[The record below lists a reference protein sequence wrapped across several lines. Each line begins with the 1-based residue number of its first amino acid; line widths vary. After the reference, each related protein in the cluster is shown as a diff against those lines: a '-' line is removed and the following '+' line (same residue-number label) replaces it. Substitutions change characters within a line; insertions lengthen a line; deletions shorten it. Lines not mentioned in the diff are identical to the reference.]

1 MALPC
6 PYENLDESK
15 LLGLIVNHSYEGF
28 IPVRN
33 ATAGLDAYEL
43 MSVMINRKRKRD
55 EAKAVF
61 GAPFK
66 KMGSI
71 FSSFWA
77 GSKNEHQGR
86 PALDQLYPAPIFD
99 DPTGIPNES
108 VEPKKIAE
116 QRSVF
121 NLHNTSEWSAECVP
135 TSPPPESSDQDN
147 APRFSLKWKTDEQA
161 PSIDLGNIYEKQVSR
176 PKIRQWLAENEDQIN
191 QEDLKDL
198 NKTSN
203 IFIIDHVLYS
213 DKIVI
218 EHGSSSGEKS
228 LAAGPVSTSSTFQ
241 TKVSRGAATI
251 RPGDVGRKPI
261 AFKVSKLLTRKSKK
275 IRGKTRNGLRL
286 ILAPLKPNDLEPKN
300 IFSACCYADSPAGS
314 SSGKSFFSLISFT
327 GSLADFIKISRNH

>member
-6 PYENLDESK
+6 PYGLDESQ
-15 LLGLIVNHSYEGF
+15 LLGLIVDHSYEGF

-33 ATAGLDAYEL
+33 ATAGLDSYEL
-43 MSVMINRKRKRD
+43 MSIMMSGKRKRD
-55 EAKAVF
+55 DNKVF
-61 GAPFK
+61 GAAFK
-66 KMGSI
+66 KIKSV
-71 FSSFWA
+71 FWA
-77 GSKNEHQGR
+77 GNENASPERAVNGH
-86 PALDQLYPAPIFD
+86 QLYPAEVFD
-99 DPTGIPNES
+99 DPTRIPDKS
-108 VEPKKIAE
+108 VEPKKIGE
-116 QRSVF
+116 QRCV
-121 NLHNTSEWSAECVP
+121 LHLQNTSEWSAEYMP
-135 TSPPPESSDQDN
+135 SSPPPESSGDQVN
-147 APRFSLKWKTDEQA
+147 APRQLSLKWKTDEQA
-161 PSIDLGNIYEKQVSR
+161 PSIDLGNIYEKKVTRSETR
-176 PKIRQWLAENEDQIN
+176 KWLAEHEGQIN

-203 IFIIDHVLYS
+203 LFIIDHVLYS
-213 DKIVI
+213 EKIVI

-228 LAAGPVSTSSTFQ
+228 LAAGPVSASATFE

-251 RPGDVGRKPI
+251 RPADVGRKPI

-300 IFSACCYADSPAGS
+300 IFSGCCYADSSPVS